1 MNCECGRPL
10 ITLPN
15 GETICA
21 ATAERF
27 KAMHGYEYGSTPKRN
42 EAKQ

>member
-10 ITLPN
+10 ITLPS

-27 KAMHGYEYGSTPKRN
+27 KAMHGYEYGFQFSTKGVIR
-42 EAKQ
+42 